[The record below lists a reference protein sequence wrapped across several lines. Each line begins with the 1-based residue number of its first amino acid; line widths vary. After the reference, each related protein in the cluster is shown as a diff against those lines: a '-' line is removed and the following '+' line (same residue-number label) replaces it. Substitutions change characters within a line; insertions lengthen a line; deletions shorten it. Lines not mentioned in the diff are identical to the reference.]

1 MSLPKKAEE
10 ALQEEVLESTSPG
23 NKFTGTIVDGILEVW
38 ATEDEFVEIDLPV
51 LKDGQPAFTTVK
63 FKIMRSESESNRV
76 RRAAETWIRENIEDF
91 VEKRM
96 HPLWEKHFS
105 PEPKMLADCFVLAH
119 LAVEDEW
126 KSELPWLILAEK
138 AGPVFR
144 HIYSTVMASAV
155 KSDAPERLRAIIR
168 EKKT

>member
-23 NKFTGTIVDGILEVW
+23 NKFTGTIVDGLLDVW
-38 ATEDEFVEIDLPV
+38 ATDEEFVEIELPV
-51 LKDGQPAFTTVK
+51 MREGKVVSATVK
-63 FKIMRSESESNRV
+63 FRVMKSESESNRV
-76 RRAAETWIRENIEDF
+76 RRAAEAWIREQIE
-91 VEKRM
+91 EYTSKSM
-96 HPLWEKHFS
+96 HPVWAEHFS

-126 KSELPWLILAEK
+126 KNELPWIILAEK
-138 AGPVFR
+138 ASPVFR

-155 KSDAPERLRAIIR
+155 KSDYAERLHAISR
-168 EKKT
+168 EKKI